1 MFDEIPQRPGVELV
15 ARDLSLELPGVGVGI
30 EDSVAEKILEGG
42 VCEVAF
48 GVDVEVGL
56 EDVLD
61 DGGVG
66 GEDLA
71 PAKGS
76 AEDEGVGGRAPEEV
90 CGPLDGAVAVSID
103 GQEGADEW
111 VGFWEFGGLR

>member
-1 MFDEIPQRPGVELV
+1 MFDKIPQRPGVELV
-15 ARDLSLELPGVGVGI
+15 ARDLSLELPCISVGV
-30 EDSVAEKILEGG
+30 EDAVAEKIFEGG
-42 VCEVAF
+42 VCEVTF

-71 PAKGS
+71 PAEGS
-76 AEDEGVGGRAPEEV
+76 AEDEGV
-90 CGPLDGAVAVSID
+90 
-103 GQEGADEW
+103 
-111 VGFWEFGGLR
+111 